1 MDLKKLQKKFNVTAE
16 EVNKEMHVQ
25 ADKVVDMLNKEITEP
40 EAAERINNLKDI
52 MLSRLQSWGIV
63 NKHNKFEYLAITYKS
78 IVDQYW
84 REKDL
89 PNEERAI
96 FMIGCTDNELK
107 AAQQKQLDEYRDGEK
122 FYKRRTKEYKKKI
135 KEWWKQRVNE
145 EAAYRPKANGKY
157 HGK

>member
-1 MDLKKLQKKFNVTAE
+1 MQDL
-16 EVNKEMHVQ
+16 
-25 ADKVVDMLNKEITEP
+25 
-40 EAAERINNLKDI
+40 
-52 MLSRLQSWGIV
+52 LSQ

-96 FMIGCTDNELK
+96 FMIGCTDDELK

-122 FYKRRTKEYKKKI
+122 FYKRRTKEYKKII

>member
-1 MDLKKLQKKFNVTAE
+1 MGSFDYKKWVVQ
-16 EVNKEMHVQ
+16 NKHGKQPGHSTYGSGNINEQ
-25 ADKVVDMLNKEITEP
+25 ITTLDTE
-40 EAAERINNLKDI
+40 INNLKDI

-96 FMIGCTDNELK
+96 YMIGCTDDELK

-122 FYKRRTKEYKKKI
+122 FYKRRT
-135 KEWWKQRVNE
+135 
-145 EAAYRPKANGKY
+145 
-157 HGK
+157 